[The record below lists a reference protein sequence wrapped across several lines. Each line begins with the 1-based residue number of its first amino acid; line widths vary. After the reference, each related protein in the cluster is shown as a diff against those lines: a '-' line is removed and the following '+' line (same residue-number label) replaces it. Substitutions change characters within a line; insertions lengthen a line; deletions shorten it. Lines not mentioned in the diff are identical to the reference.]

1 MGAGIMTP
9 DSLPGGGLGAAILP
23 LAARAERPTT
33 RSRRRRGRRAGGRE
47 RGLLPPHAAAAASAP
62 LQPAGP
68 AGKARDQAPKPR
80 LRPEDATARR
90 GEGARAEV
98 PPAGRGAPAGS
109 SPCGEGAR
117 AEVVFA
123 GVGTSG
129 GRRAPKEKSEGWP
142 RNGDTLSGAMGTE
155 RVSMGTGVGDEGTL
169 RGRCWQTG
177 VSAGG
182 DVRKAGE
189 SCRGSPGGEK
199 AEDLDPAVGRVDQG
213 SHRPPGSWSSLCPS
227 CKSQSL
233 EAQFPVLQSVSSVA

>member
-33 RSRRRRGRRAGGRE
+33 RNREEEGQEGRREGVE

-62 LQPAGP
+62 LQPTGP
-68 AGKARDQAPKPR
+68 ARKARDQAPKVR
-80 LRPEDATARR
+80 LKPEDATVRR

-117 AEVVFA
+117 AEVVFE

-129 GRRAPKEKSEGWP
+129 GRAVRKEKSAGW
-142 RNGDTLSGAMGTE
+142 GAGLGPE
-155 RVSMGTGVGDEGTL
+155 
-169 RGRCWQTG
+169 
-177 VSAGG
+177 
-182 DVRKAGE
+182 
-189 SCRGSPGGEK
+189 
-199 AEDLDPAVGRVDQG
+199 
-213 SHRPPGSWSSLCPS
+213 
-227 CKSQSL
+227 
-233 EAQFPVLQSVSSVA
+233 